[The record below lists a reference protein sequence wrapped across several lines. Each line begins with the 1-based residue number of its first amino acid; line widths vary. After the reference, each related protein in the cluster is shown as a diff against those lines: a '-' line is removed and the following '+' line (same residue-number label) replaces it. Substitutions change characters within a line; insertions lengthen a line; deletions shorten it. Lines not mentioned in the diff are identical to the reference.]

1 MINDKTDKDI
11 EELFESLRNIY
22 QIGLETSMRGMFDY
36 VHLMYY
42 KFHEI
47 NFKGGDSYVDSP
59 DWILKKVTINPFNKK
74 DNKCLGKL

>member
-1 MINDKTDKDI
+1 
-11 EELFESLRNIY
+11 
-22 QIGLETSMRGMFDY
+22 MFDY
-36 VHLMYY
+36 VHLLYY